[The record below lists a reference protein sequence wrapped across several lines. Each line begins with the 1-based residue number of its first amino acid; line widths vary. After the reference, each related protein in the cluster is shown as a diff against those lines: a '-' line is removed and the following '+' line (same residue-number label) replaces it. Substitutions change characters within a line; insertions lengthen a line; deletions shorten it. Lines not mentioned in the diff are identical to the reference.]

1 MLRDKQRFGAVT
13 LYSASLSAYTA
24 DHQRLLEEAVAL
36 LGASLSSSAEAM
48 LPEMR
53 SPARAGEV
61 ISIEE
66 RKHTAPLHLAVVESE
81 FKN

>member
-1 MLRDKQRFGAVT
+1 
-13 LYSASLSAYTA
+13 
-24 DHQRLLEEAVAL
+24 VAL

-53 SPARAGEV
+53 SPARAGDVTDLSEYK
-61 ISIEE
+61 
-66 RKHTAPLHLAVVESE
+66 RTAPLHLAVVESE